1 MSEQVNLQEALVK
14 KAAFGNDIDL
24 EKFDDNNEQHVQS
37 TAELSA
43 AGKERLEHVGIDL
56 ERENRSASFIQV
68 DNAPIEA
75 EVKPQL
81 PLELM
86 NTGAAAK
93 KYPELVKKYWW
104 NAVKADTDK
113 YTAKTALEQ
122 EQGYFIRVK
131 AGQKIEAPLQACVFI
146 GHEEQLQRVH
156 NIVIVEEGAELN
168 IISGCASDPG
178 VEKGVHIGISE
189 YEISALLQYY
199 AISAGAAQMSFETI
213 VGTGERSAL
222 PHGRPTGRKIRAHEP
237 ILMDFGIQYK
247 NYQSDM
253 TRVCFIG
260 KPQPKI
266 ASIYHIVLEAQLAGI
281 RAIKQG
287 AVAKQVDNAARSVI
301 TREGYGDYFTHGL
314 GHGLGIGNGCEY
326 PILNETGS
334 VILQEGM
341 MMSCEPGIYLPG
353 IGGIR
358 IEDDVVIR
366 NGIGTVMNKTSKEL
380 LILKEDA
387 AHEV

>member
-122 EQGYFIRVK
+122 EQGYLSESSRAEDRSSA
-131 AGQKIEAPLQACVFI
+131 AGLRFY
-146 GHEEQLQRVH
+146 R
-156 NIVIVEEGAELN
+156 
-168 IISGCASDPG
+168 SR
-178 VEKGVHIGISE
+178 
-189 YEISALLQYY
+189 
-199 AISAGAAQMSFETI
+199 GAA
-213 VGTGERSAL
+213 
-222 PHGRPTGRKIRAHEP
+222 
-237 ILMDFGIQYK
+237 
-247 NYQSDM
+247 
-253 TRVCFIG
+253 
-260 KPQPKI
+260 
-266 ASIYHIVLEAQLAGI
+266 
-281 RAIKQG
+281 
-287 AVAKQVDNAARSVI
+287 AACS
-301 TREGYGDYFTHGL
+301 
-314 GHGLGIGNGCEY
+314 
-326 PILNETGS
+326 
-334 VILQEGM
+334 
-341 MMSCEPGIYLPG
+341 
-353 IGGIR
+353 
-358 IEDDVVIR
+358 
-366 NGIGTVMNKTSKEL
+366 
-380 LILKEDA
+380 
-387 AHEV
+387 

>member
-168 IISGCASDPG
+168 LWLC
-178 VEKGVHIGISE
+178 
-189 YEISALLQYY
+189 Q
-199 AISAGAAQMSFETI
+199 
-213 VGTGERSAL
+213 
-222 PHGRPTGRKIRAHEP
+222 
-237 ILMDFGIQYK
+237 
-247 NYQSDM
+247 
-253 TRVCFIG
+253 
-260 KPQPKI
+260 
-266 ASIYHIVLEAQLAGI
+266 
-281 RAIKQG
+281 
-287 AVAKQVDNAARSVI
+287 
-301 TREGYGDYFTHGL
+301 
-314 GHGLGIGNGCEY
+314 
-326 PILNETGS
+326 
-334 VILQEGM
+334 
-341 MMSCEPGIYLPG
+341 
-353 IGGIR
+353 
-358 IEDDVVIR
+358 
-366 NGIGTVMNKTSKEL
+366 
-380 LILKEDA
+380 
-387 AHEV
+387 

>member
-113 YTAKTALEQ
+113 YTAKTGIFYQSQSRAED
-122 EQGYFIRVK
+122 RSSA
-131 AGQKIEAPLQACVFI
+131 AGLRFY
-146 GHEEQLQRVH
+146 R
-156 NIVIVEEGAELN
+156 
-168 IISGCASDPG
+168 SR
-178 VEKGVHIGISE
+178 
-189 YEISALLQYY
+189 
-199 AISAGAAQMSFETI
+199 GAA
-213 VGTGERSAL
+213 
-222 PHGRPTGRKIRAHEP
+222 
-237 ILMDFGIQYK
+237 
-247 NYQSDM
+247 
-253 TRVCFIG
+253 
-260 KPQPKI
+260 
-266 ASIYHIVLEAQLAGI
+266 
-281 RAIKQG
+281 
-287 AVAKQVDNAARSVI
+287 AACS
-301 TREGYGDYFTHGL
+301 
-314 GHGLGIGNGCEY
+314 
-326 PILNETGS
+326 
-334 VILQEGM
+334 
-341 MMSCEPGIYLPG
+341 
-353 IGGIR
+353 
-358 IEDDVVIR
+358 
-366 NGIGTVMNKTSKEL
+366 
-380 LILKEDA
+380 
-387 AHEV
+387 